1 MKGAALFGILV
12 VSILIM
18 GGSFYYF
25 HAQDQKVLPK
35 FSISLDF
42 KDNSSFNASYPI
54 TLSGVPSGSGTYQQL
69 ITLNNYSKYGI
80 NDNGSNIEFFDAF
93 NLTHLYAWIQS
104 INATSIQLWVKNY
117 NGSGRIDLEVLAK
130 SENLFSSTGY
140 LGEAPQ
146 LSPTYAEYDN
156 GKNVFLYYDNYK
168 NASDLTGYSIN
179 SNWYNINNGLKL
191 YGNTSIY
198 YSANGYSNLTV
209 MGINAQ
215 YYTNESTDI
224 GGWVIY
230 TGFPNP
236 YTIKITNIQQTYV
249 HYGGYPY
256 AVFRSPYKVY
266 NSSYFSDFMIIP
278 INYTS
283 QSAYY
288 NNSDIGKYNVST
300 INSIYPQ
307 FVVNDGGYPPNSTFL
322 FIHYFY
328 FANPLVSG
336 MPGFTIGS
344 AYHPLSSFSISSNSL
359 VVNTTFMEHNLT
371 GYQYYA
377 FSPVYNGN
385 PVWFLVNGQI
395 GDRLSVLLD
404 GNVSLTVQ
412 ILGYSYSNIIKEVKV
427 E

>member
-25 HAQDQKVLPK
+25 HEQDQKILPK
-35 FSISLDF
+35 YSISLDF

-54 TLSGVPSGSGTYQQL
+54 TLSGVPSGNETYQQL

-117 NGSGRIDLEVLAK
+117 NDSSKIDMQVFPELD
-130 SENLFSSTGY
+130 NFFSATGY
-140 LGEAPQ
+140 LGNVSYFNA
-146 LSPTYAEYDN
+146 N
-156 GKNVFLYYDNYK
+156 KVFLSAWVFTKGVPNGFSVNNVSRVK
-168 NASDLTGYSIN
+168 FNNSGITFLFSNTFLN
-179 SNWYNINNGLKL
+179 SNNSYSYSSNILDF
-191 YGNTSIY
+191 Y
-198 YSANGYSNLTV
+198 AN
-209 MGINAQ
+209 
-215 YYTNESTDI
+215 
-224 GGWVIY
+224 
-230 TGFPNP
+230 PH
-236 YTIKITNIQQTYV
+236 TNITDFNGSNV
-249 HYGGYPY
+249 YGGYPSADASWY
-256 AVFRSPYKVY
+256 LSGSGTYSIVPFQD
-266 NSSYFSDFMIIP
+266 NSSKSFFGKSYYDFTGYSLYGIQYLEENTTNFYLNNTFYQKGSINLTSPSEFSFSIP
-278 INYTS
+278 
-283 QSAYY
+283 
-288 NNSDIGKYNVST
+288 G
-300 INSIYPQ
+300 INSVFAPLTVQYA
-307 FVVNDGGYPPNSTFL
+307 
-322 FIHYFY
+322 FIRQGNYI
-328 FANPLVSG
+328 
-336 MPGFTIGS
+336 MPTFTIGS